1 MNKKPLE
8 PGVLNKFLVDT
19 YYAKNP
25 NVSILDPFQ
34 RLRLFVQMHYE
45 NYPNPPHD
53 LPTQHLIGAN
63 AMIKALTEDQKKM
76 LWNLFADPDYTKE
89 IQDIF
94 NRSKEQFRQDLKD
107 ELKYMA
113 LYEKVNTDNSS
124 RVYQFED
131 IVKLIL

>member
-1 MNKKPLE
+1 MTELE

-34 RLRLFVQMHYE
+34 RLRAFVQLHYE
-45 NYPNPPHD
+45 CYKKPEHD
-53 LPTQHLIGAN
+53 LSTQHLIGAN
-63 AMIKALTEDQKKM
+63 AMTKALTVDEKKM
-76 LWNLFADPDYTKE
+76 LWHMFSNPDYIKE
-89 IQDIF
+89 ISDIF
-94 NRSKEQFRQDLKD
+94 NRSKKQFRQDLKD

-113 LYEKVNTDNSS
+113 LYNKVNTDNSS

>member
-1 MNKKPLE
+1 MTELE

-63 AMIKALTEDQKKM
+63 AMIKALTEDQKIM
-76 LWNLFADPDYTKE
+76 LWNLFADPGARPPTGRPTHE
-89 IQDIF
+89 PPW
-94 NRSKEQFRQDLKD
+94 E
-107 ELKYMA
+107 
-113 LYEKVNTDNSS
+113 NSYKS
-124 RVYQFED
+124 EPLCRG
-131 IVKLIL
+131 